1 MEVIIEKPK
10 RLTGLALCKKM
21 LSEKKETQRQM
32 REDFKTN
39 PEIQKIIEELK
50 KRNEERG
57 TPIISL

>member
-1 MEVIIEKPK
+1 MEAVIEKTK

-39 PEIQKIIEELK
+39 PEVIRIVQELR
-50 KRNEERG
+50 KRNAERG
-57 TPIISL
+57 TPIIRL

>member
-1 MEVIIEKPK
+1 
-10 RLTGLALCKKM
+10 M

>member
-32 REDFKTN
+32 REEWETDSEKM
-39 PEIQKIIEELK
+39 IILNELIK
-50 KRNEERG
+50 ENEAIGRR
-57 TPIISL
+57 TISL